1 MSEDKTENGAAE
13 ESTEAAASAEEKST
27 NRSPSNPLSRPTDA
41 ILRPGFRNPSNSRSK
56 AQRKARR
63 KKKRR

>member
-1 MSEDKTENGAAE
+1 MSEEKTENGAVE
-13 ESTEAAASAEEKST
+13 ERSEAAAPTEEKST

-41 ILRPGFRNPSNSRSK
+41 TLRPGFRNPSNSRSK

>member
-1 MSEDKTENGAAE
+1 MSEEKTENGAAE
-13 ESTEAAASAEEKST
+13 ESTEAAAPAEEKSV
-27 NRSPSNPLSRPTDA
+27 NRSPGNPLSRPTDA

-56 AQRKARR
+56 AQRKARK